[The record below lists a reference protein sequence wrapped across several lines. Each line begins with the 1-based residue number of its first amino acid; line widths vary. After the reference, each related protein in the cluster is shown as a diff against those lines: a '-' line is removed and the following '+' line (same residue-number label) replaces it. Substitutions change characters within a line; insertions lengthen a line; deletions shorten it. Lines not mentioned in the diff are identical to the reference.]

1 MTTISFKDFSK
12 GGVVQTLGNE
22 ATVQQQEQSSGQPSF
37 FQKLKDTASQ
47 TVSNVKDIANSDSSL
62 PSKALQVTGAVAQ
75 GGLNAVGDVVSSTPI
90 VKDVV
95 KAASE
100 PISAGIKATQ
110 DWIANNPSVQK
121 AVTNETSNAIASF
134 LDQHPDIAKNA
145 KAVNSIANAILVAKG
160 AVETAG
166 TAKNLATK
174 AVDSVPNIVAPVVD
188 TAKAVAQKIT
198 PESTAIMQRVAR
210 IPKGEQV
217 KFENL
222 AGESVGSYL
231 DRTGNYGTT
240 DQIVEKLYK
249 DFTQSK
255 ANADNALETLKGTYR
270 AAPMRT
276 ALNELEG
283 KMQRTSSPGAP
294 DPELSRVTELAN
306 KEKTTG
312 LTMSEINE
320 VKRIFERRVRLD
332 YMKEGTSQDSIQRA
346 TNIDKAV
353 HDWQMAEADKAGLTN
368 LQEINKATQINKQL
382 MDALGKE
389 NSGSAGNNA
398 LGLTDAILVAGG
410 SPQAIASLLVKK
422 TFSDKGVQSF
432 VAKKLSKNKVKA
444 TVPEAKFKEKLQLP
458 APKEG
463 SPNVSNEVPIKMNK
477 ESASTISK
485 REVTN
490 NSKSNTYNAT
500 ELSSK
505 LKNSLLS
512 DSTGKYGKPDR
523 FIGEQYS
530 IKEAKTG
537 IAENGKNIKGR
548 IVIGKD
554 GKGNLIVK
562 DGTHLLEAYRILKK
576 DIPKDKIS
584 FENGVTSKDLS
595 TSKK

>member
-1 MTTISFKDFSK
+1 MTTLSFKDFSK
-12 GGVVQTLGNE
+12 GGNISVVDNE
-22 ATVQQQEQSSGQPSF
+22 GQVQKQEAQSGPSF
-37 FQKLKDTASQ
+37 FQKLQDTASQ
-47 TVSNVKDIANSDSSL
+47 TASNIKETVNSDSNFA
-62 PSKALQVTGAVAQ
+62 SKALQVTGNVAQ
-75 GGLNAVGDVVSSTPI
+75 GGLGVAGDVISSTPV

-95 KAASE
+95 SAVAK
-100 PISAGIKATQ
+100 PISAGVKATQ

-121 AVTNETSNAIASF
+121 AVSNETSDSIASF

-145 KAVNSIANAILVAKG
+145 EAVNSIANAILVAKG
-160 AVETAG
+160 SLETAG
-166 TAKNLATK
+166 TVKNLATK
-174 AVDSVPNIVAPVVD
+174 AVDSVPGIVKPIVD
-188 TAKAVAQKIT
+188 TAKTVVQKIT
-198 PESTAIMQRVAR
+198 PESTEIMQRVAR
-210 IPKGEQV
+210 IPKQEQI
-217 KFENL
+217 KFKDL
-222 AGESVGSYL
+222 SGESVGSFL

-255 ANADNALETLKGTYR
+255 ANADNALETLQGTYR
-270 AAPMRT
+270 AAPVRT
-276 ALNELEG
+276 ALSELEG

-294 DPELSRVTELAN
+294 DPELSRVTELVN

-368 LQEINKATQINKQL
+368 LQEINKSTQINKQL

-389 NSGSAGNNA
+389 NAGTAGNNA

-422 TFSDKGVQSF
+422 TFSDKGVQSY

-458 APKEG
+458 APKTD
-463 SPNVSNEVPIKMNK
+463 VQKSNNVPIKMNK

-490 NSKSNTYNAT
+490 
-500 ELSSK
+500 
-505 LKNSLLS
+505 
-512 DSTGKYGKPDR
+512 
-523 FIGEQYS
+523 F
-530 IKEAKTG
+530 
-537 IAENGKNIKGR
+537 
-548 IVIGKD
+548 
-554 GKGNLIVK
+554 
-562 DGTHLLEAYRILKK
+562 
-576 DIPKDKIS
+576 
-584 FENGVTSKDLS
+584 
-595 TSKK
+595 SKKGKQ